1 MARVFDVVE
10 YPSEMADELVHRFP
24 ETGIADLRF
33 GSQVI
38 VRESQAAVFFR
49 DGRALDVLGPG
60 RHTISTANV
69 PLLTNLLGKLFGD
82 RTPFTA
88 EVYFVSMR
96 EFADRKWGTPQPIIV
111 RNTGVG
117 LGIALLQGFG
127 TYSFQVKDPQQFVTQ
142 IVGQLGA
149 YRTSDIETRLRT
161 MLLSRLQDLLGETT
175 SQKNVLDLIGLTD
188 ELGAGVRAKSQDDFL
203 AIGLLLKSFYIGNL
217 KPSDKS
223 AKELREMGMLDMQ
236 TYTQLQAADAMRDA
250 AQNPSGGAGLTAGI
264 GAGMGIGNVLSGSLA
279 GMTQGQSQTQPTTP
293 SASNVMP
300 DIMTPSE
307 AAGFLKVSEED
318 VVAAINAG
326 DLKARKIGSAYRIS
340 KDALQ
345 DYLRGRFY
353 KSVQKKVGTNA
364 NLFYSTRWLY
374 ESTPVSYPQPPR
386 SVQPRH
392 MTMARMSPH
401 PVLRNH

>member
-1 MARVFDVVE
+1 
-10 YPSEMADELVHRFP
+10 
-24 ETGIADLRF
+24 
-33 GSQVI
+33 
-38 VRESQAAVFFR
+38 
-49 DGRALDVLGPG
+49 
-60 RHTISTANV
+60 
-69 PLLTNLLGKLFGD
+69 
-82 RTPFTA
+82 
-88 EVYFVSMR
+88 
-96 EFADRKWGTPQPIIV
+96 
-111 RNTGVG
+111 
-117 LGIALLQGFG
+117 
-127 TYSFQVKDPQQFVTQ
+127 
-142 IVGQLGA
+142 
-149 YRTSDIETRLRT
+149 
-161 MLLSRLQDLLGETT
+161 
-175 SQKNVLDLIGLTD
+175 IGLTD

-203 AIGLLLKSFYIGNL
+203 ALGLLLKSFYIGNL

-345 DYLRGRFY
+345 DYLRG
-353 KSVQKKVGTNA
+353 
-364 NLFYSTRWLY
+364 
-374 ESTPVSYPQPPR
+374 
-386 SVQPRH
+386 
-392 MTMARMSPH
+392 
-401 PVLRNH
+401 